1 MPQYKYIAVE
11 ASSETIEGR
20 MEAASKSAVID
31 RLHALG
37 HVPIRIDEV
46 VASSISG
53 MDLAA
58 IFRPRRMPARRLAM
72 VSSQLA
78 TLLHA
83 GLALD
88 EALGIM
94 RELGS
99 TEGERECLRKLLDRI
114 SGGATLSD
122 AMAEQPRVFPGFY
135 VSMIRAGEAGAS
147 LEAVL
152 DRLAEFLERT
162 QATRDHIISALLYP
176 MIVAA
181 TCCVSIGILFVFVV
195 PRFRPIFEQAGDA
208 LPTAARTLLGVADF
222 LESFWWVCVALP
234 LLLALMIHR
243 QLKKPASRQAWER
256 RLLRLP
262 GIGALIAKVEV
273 VRFSRTLATLLKN
286 GVSLLS
292 ALAITR
298 ETIRNSVYANAVGTV
313 IERVKTGK
321 GLAEPLA
328 QAKVFPPLLI
338 HLVRVGEESGR
349 QEEMLFKIA
358 EIFEGET
365 RRNIDRMLTL
375 LGPALTV
382 GLGLIVAAVIGT
394 ILTAVLSVYDLAM

>member
-1 MPQYKYIAVE
+1 MPQFKYIAVE

-31 RLHALG
+31 RLHASG

-46 VASSISG
+46 VASSMAAI
-53 MDLAA
+53 DLAA
-58 IFRPRRMPARRLAM
+58 MFRPRRMPARTLALLT
-72 VSSQLA
+72 SQLA
-78 TLLHA
+78 MLLHA

-94 RELGS
+94 RELV
-99 TEGERECLRKLLDRI
+99 TKDRERECLRRLLEKI

-122 AMAEQPRVFPGFY
+122 AMAEQTNVFPGFY

-147 LEAVL
+147 LETVL
-152 DRLAEFLERT
+152 DRLAEFLERN
-162 QATRDHIISALLYP
+162 QATREHIVSALLYP
-176 MIVAA
+176 LIVAV
-181 TCCVSIGILFVFVV
+181 TCCLSIGILFVFVV

-208 LPTAARTLLGVADF
+208 LPMAARTLMAVADF
-222 LESFWWVCVALP
+222 LQSFWWVCIALP
-234 LLLALMIHR
+234 VLLAVMIQR
-243 QLKKPASRQAWER
+243 QFKKPASRQAWER
-256 RLLRLP
+256 RLLKLP
-262 GIGALIAKVEV
+262 GIGDLIGKVEV

-286 GVSLLS
+286 GVSLLT

-298 ETIRNSVYANAVGTV
+298 ETIRNSVFAAAVGTV

-328 QAKVFPPLLI
+328 QAKVFPPLVV

-349 QEEMLFKIA
+349 QDEMLFKIA

-365 RRNIDRMLTL
+365 RRSIDRMLAL

-382 GLGLIVAAVIGT
+382 GLGLIVAAVIGS

>member
-31 RLHALG
+31 RLHASG
-37 HVPIRIDEV
+37 HVPIRVDEV
-46 VASSISG
+46 VASS
-53 MDLAA
+53 LAGIDFTA
-58 IFRPRRMPARRLAM
+58 VFRSRRMPARTLALLT
-72 VSSQLA
+72 SQLA

-94 RELGS
+94 RELG
-99 TEGERECLRKLLDRI
+99 TKEIERECLRKILDRI
-114 SGGATLSD
+114 SSGATLSD
-122 AMAEQPRVFPGFY
+122 AMAEQPNVFPGFY

-147 LEAVL
+147 IEAVL
-152 DRLAEFLERT
+152 DRLAEFLERS
-162 QATRDHIISALLYP
+162 QATREHIVSALLYP
-176 MIVAA
+176 LIVAV
-181 TCCVSIGILFVFVV
+181 TCCVSVGILFVFVV

-208 LPTAARTLLGVADF
+208 LPIAARTLLAVADF
-222 LESFWWVCVALP
+222 LQSFWWLGIVLP
-234 LLLALMIHR
+234 LLFALMIQR
-243 QLKKPASRQAWER
+243 QFKKPASRQAWER

-262 GIGALIAKVEV
+262 GIGNLIAKIEV

-298 ETIRNSVYANAVGTV
+298 ETIGNSVFANAVGAV

-328 QAKVFPPLLI
+328 QAKVFPPLLV

-349 QEEMLFKIA
+349 QDEMLFKIA

-365 RRNIDRMLTL
+365 RRTIDRLLAL

-382 GLGLIVAAVIGT
+382 GLGLIVAAVIGS